1 MPILFTQEVWSTG
14 QAAESIAGVDG
25 SPSKDGPQTHEC
37 CHDRRVIDLPG
48 VERLQ
53 RDFNQYPRAVRVFAV
68 LSPTCPDCL
77 VGYELVS
84 HMAPTTVRLL
94 LWTAMRD
101 GDSASVVST
110 LIGDDR
116 DCNHYWEDDGWPVS
130 TRLRPLLGL
139 GPFDPEMSAWD
150 VYLLYPPGVI
160 WTNEDPPMPS
170 DWTHNLRDHNAEQPG
185 ITAALLARWS
195 STAI

>member
-1 MPILFTQEVWSTG
+1 MHQTILVPAPGARSSPQRRPVVRHTGPMPILFTQEVWSTG

-130 TRLRPLLGL
+130 TRLRPLLG
-139 GPFDPEMSAWD
+139 FC
-150 VYLLYPPGVI
+150 LLYTSRCV
-160 WTNEDPPMPS
+160 
-170 DWTHNLRDHNAEQPG
+170 
-185 ITAALLARWS
+185 
-195 STAI
+195 